1 MRAVVDPRS
10 GSRLKTGNRE
20 VTVGGV
26 PAHMRSRRK
35 QQAQPG
41 PNRVA
46 RSDQKDRTGTG
57 IEKDR
62 EELHLVFS
70 TPLDRVD

>member
-1 MRAVVDPRS
+1 MRF
-10 GSRLKTGNRE
+10 
-20 VTVGGV
+20 
-26 PAHMRSRRK
+26 RRK

-57 IEKDR
+57 IEEDR

-70 TPLDRVD
+70 TPWVGLTEIIFYLCI